1 MSNLI
6 CVITSHDVTI
16 LRSWLSIDQMDVKF
30 QPRPQDIFNSST
42 AKEDCEISS
51 SESTFVLTTCETFS
65 SSWNMVVNPFQRIPG
80 YIGPGISLDKGL
92 FRKFWITRT
101 EVIQKNCYQS
111 IILVTWKTEMPRKT
125 YSWQKDVAIKLFS
138 PLTGIGVPVK
148 TQNTGVERR

>member
-51 SESTFVLTTCETFS
+51 SELTFVLSTSETFS
-65 SSWNMVVNPFQRIPG
+65 SSWDMVVSPFQSIPG
-80 YIGPGISLDKGL
+80 YIGSTPRRRTFLKILDNPDGSDP
-92 FRKFWITRT
+92 
-101 EVIQKNCYQS
+101 KNCYQS

-148 TQNTGVERR
+148 TQNRGVERR